1 MVTPESI
8 QKDIERGMNTS
19 YLTVIGDGQH
29 FEAVIVSEEFTG
41 LSRIQRQQR
50 VNKTLG
56 ARITGDIHALSM
68 KTFTP
73 QEWQEK
79 QNK

>member
-8 QKDIERGMNTS
+8 KTDIENGMATS
-19 YLTVIGDGQH
+19 YLNVVGDGQH
-29 FEAVIVSEEFTG
+29 FEAIVVSDEFAG

-56 ARITGDIHALSM
+56 ERMGGEIHALSM
-68 KTFTP
+68 KTLTP
-73 QEWQEK
+73 QEWQE
-79 QNK
+79 QQ

>member
-1 MVTPESI
+1 MTTPESI
-8 QKDIERGMNTS
+8 KTDIENGMATS

-29 FEAVIVSEEFTG
+29 FEALVVSDEFAG
-41 LSRIQRQQR
+41 MSRIQRQLR

-56 ARITGDIHALSM
+56 DRINGDIHALSM

-79 QNK
+79 Q

>member
-8 QKDIERGMNTS
+8 QKDIEQGMNTT
-19 YLTVIGDGQH
+19 YLKVIGDGQH
-29 FEAVIVSEEFTG
+29 FEAVIVSEEFAG

-50 VNKTLG
+50 VNRTLG
-56 ARITGDIHALSM
+56 VRMTGDIHALSM

-79 QNK
+79 Q

>member
-8 QKDIERGMNTS
+8 KKDIEKGMVTS
-19 YLTVIGDGQH
+19 YLTVVGDGQH
-29 FEAVIVSEEFTG
+29 FEAVIVSDEFAG
-41 LSRIQRQQR
+41 MSRIQRQLR

-56 ARITGDIHALSM
+56 DRITTDIHALSM
-68 KTFTP
+68 KTFTH

-79 QNK
+79 K

>member
-8 QKDIERGMNTS
+8 KNDIELGMKTS
-19 YLTVIGDGQH
+19 YVTVTGDGQH
-29 FEAVIVSEEFTG
+29 FEAVIVSDEFAG

-50 VNKTLG
+50 VNKALG
-56 ARITGDIHALSM
+56 ERIMGDIHALSM

-79 QNK
+79 NT

>member
-8 QKDIERGMNTS
+8 QKDIEKGMSTS
-19 YLTVIGDGQH
+19 YLKVIGDGQH
-29 FEAVIVSEEFTG
+29 FEAVIVSDEFAG

-50 VNKTLG
+50 VNNALG
-56 ARITGDIHALSM
+56 ERITGDIHALSM

-79 QNK
+79 K